1 MKEYPIPFQFKEFQI
16 RAVGT
21 PDAPWFVAAD
31 IGKACYVTN
40 TPDVVSRLD
49 ADEKGIVIVDTL
61 GGPQKML
68 CVNESG
74 LYAITISSRKPEAK
88 RFRKWITSEVLPA
101 LRKTGSFTVAPEPL
115 EIPQTKGEAIA
126 ARRAKDAGARTRG
139 AGDSRGGAP
148 CRRTVD

>member
-1 MKEYPIPFQFKEFQI
+1 M
-16 RAVGT
+16 
-21 PDAPWFVAAD
+21 
-31 IGKACYVTN
+31 
-40 TPDVVSRLD
+40 SRLD

-115 EIPQTKGEAIA
+115 EIPQPKGEAIA
-126 ARRAKDAGARTRG
+126 ARRAQDAGARTRG